1 MSGSAGKM
9 GGAEMRDG
17 LKERLLNKV
26 KVTDKF
32 WRGYQKLVMD
42 TVIPYQEKIL
52 NDEIPGVE
60 KSHALANFRIAAGLE
75 EGEFYGM
82 VFQDSDVAKWLEG
95 VAYAL
100 EVRPDAELEERA
112 DKVIEIIEKAQQDD
126 GYLNTFFTIKE
137 PEHRWQNLQEC
148 HELYCAGHM
157 MEAAVAYYDA
167 TGKDKLLKVME
178 RMADH
183 IDRRFGPDKI
193 TGIPGHQEVEIGL
206 MRLYHTT
213 GEERYCNLAEYF
225 INERGKNPNFFYE
238 ESQKRGWT
246 HFGIDPKDTVYN
258 QSFATVY
265 DQKEAVGHS
274 VRAVYMYT
282 AMADIAGTTGD
293 ERLYQACVDL
303 WKNMT
308 EKRMYLTAGIGST
321 GELEAFTKDYDLP
334 NDMVYAETCASIGL
348 IFFAKQMLELE
359 ANGKYADVMERAF
372 YNGTISGMQADG
384 KRFFYVN
391 PLEVN
396 PGISGVVPGYKH
408 VLPERP
414 GWYACACCPP
424 NLVRLIT
431 SLGKY
436 VWDETDDTIFFHMFV
451 GQKAELEKAD
461 IDVESSYPWE
471 GKVTY
476 HVHSKKEEEY
486 TLAIHIPGYLKDI
499 CVKVNGEQIEWK
511 KFMKN
516 GYLYLTRKWGESQV
530 EILFDLEV
538 RKVYA
543 NKNVREDAGKV
554 ALMRG
559 PFVYC
564 FEGVDNGN
572 DLQAMCIDADTQAET
587 FVGKE
592 GVLKDKVCI
601 HVQGYEDER
610 ESDALYSEEKPDYQ
624 PHELTAIPYYL
635 WGNRG
640 VNQMRVW
647 MLEK

>member
-1 MSGSAGKM
+1 MTGDITMQKKQNKNISLKNVQVQ
-9 GGAEMRDG
+9 DG
-17 LKERLLNKV
+17 
-26 KVTDKF
+26 F
-32 WRGYQKLVMD
+32 WKPMQDLIIE

-60 KSHALANFRIAAGLE
+60 KSHALANFRIAAGME
-75 EGEFYGM
+75 KGEFYGM
-82 VFQDSDVAKWLEG
+82 VFQDSDVAKWLEA
-95 VAYAL
+95 VAYSL
-100 EVRPDAELEERA
+100 VVHPDAELEKRA
-112 DKVIEIIEKAQQDD
+112 DEVIETIEKAQQED
-126 GYLNTFFTIKE
+126 GYLNTYFTIKE

-436 VWDETDDTIFFHMFV
+436 VWDETEDTIFFHMFV

>member
-1 MSGSAGKM
+1 MQKKQNKKISLKNVQIT
-9 GGAEMRDG
+9 DG
-17 LKERLLNKV
+17 
-26 KVTDKF
+26 F
-32 WRGYQKLVMD
+32 WKPMQDLIID

-75 EGEFYGM
+75 KGEFYGM

-95 VAYAL
+95 VAYSL
-100 EVRPDAELEERA
+100 VVHPDAELEKRA
-112 DKVIEIIEKAQQDD
+112 DEVIDTIEKAQQSD
-126 GYLNTFFTIKE
+126 GYLNTYFTIKE

-213 GEERYCNLAEYF
+213 GEERYCKLAEYF

-293 ERLYQACVDL
+293 ERLYQACSDL

-359 ANGKYADVMERAF
+359 ADGKYADVMERAF

-436 VWDETDDTIFFHMFV
+436 VWDETDTTIYSHMFV
-451 GQKAELEKAD
+451 GQNAELEKAD
-461 IDVESSYPWE
+461 IEVESSYPWE

-476 HVHSKKEEEY
+476 HLHSKDEGEY
-486 TLAIHIPGYLKDI
+486 TLAIHIPGYLKEI
-499 CVKVNGEQIEWK
+499 CVKVNGELVNWK
-511 KFMKN
+511 KQMKN

-530 EILFDLEV
+530 ELTFDLEV

-543 NKNVREDAGKV
+543 NKNVREDAGKT

-572 DLQAMCIDADTQAET
+572 DLQAMCISSDMQAET
-587 FVGKE
+587 FVGE
-592 GVLKDKVCI
+592 TGVLKDKICVR
-601 HVQGYEDER
+601 VQGYEDQR
-610 ESDALYSEEKPDYQ
+610 ESDTLYSEEKPDYQ
-624 PHELTAIPYYL
+624 PRELTAIPYYL

-640 VNQMRVW
+640 INQMRVW

>member
-1 MSGSAGKM
+1 MTGDITMQKKQNKNISLKNVQVQ
-9 GGAEMRDG
+9 DG
-17 LKERLLNKV
+17 
-26 KVTDKF
+26 F
-32 WRGYQKLVMD
+32 WKPMQDLIIE

-60 KSHALANFRIAAGLE
+60 KSHALANFRIAAGME
-75 EGEFYGM
+75 KGEFYGM
-82 VFQDSDVAKWLEG
+82 VFQDSDVAKWLEA
-95 VAYAL
+95 VAYSL
-100 EVRPDAELEERA
+100 VVHPDAELEKRA
-112 DKVIEIIEKAQQDD
+112 DEVIETIEKAQQED
-126 GYLNTFFTIKE
+126 GYLNTYFTIKE

-308 EKRMYLTAGIGST
+308 EKRMYLTAGISST

-436 VWDETDDTIFFHMFV
+436 VWDETDDTIFSHMFV

>member
-1 MSGSAGKM
+1 MTGDITMQKKQNKNISLKNVQVQ
-9 GGAEMRDG
+9 DG
-17 LKERLLNKV
+17 
-26 KVTDKF
+26 F
-32 WRGYQKLVMD
+32 WKPMQDLIIE

-60 KSHALANFRIAAGLE
+60 KIHALANFRIAAGME
-75 EGEFYGM
+75 KGEFYGM
-82 VFQDSDVAKWLEG
+82 VFQDSDVAKWLEA
-95 VAYAL
+95 VAYSL
-100 EVRPDAELEERA
+100 VVHPDAELEKRA
-112 DKVIEIIEKAQQDD
+112 DEVIETIEKAQQED
-126 GYLNTFFTIKE
+126 GYLNTYFTIKE

-436 VWDETDDTIFFHMFV
+436 VWDETDDTIFSHMFV

>member
-1 MSGSAGKM
+1 MQKKQNKNISLKNVQVQ
-9 GGAEMRDG
+9 DG
-17 LKERLLNKV
+17 
-26 KVTDKF
+26 F
-32 WRGYQKLVMD
+32 WKPMQDLIIE

-60 KSHALANFRIAAGLE
+60 KSHALANFRIAAGME
-75 EGEFYGM
+75 KGEFYGM

-95 VAYAL
+95 VAYSL
-100 EVRPDAELEERA
+100 VVHPDAELEKRA
-112 DKVIEIIEKAQQDD
+112 DEVIETIEKAQQED
-126 GYLNTFFTIKE
+126 GYLNTYFTIKE

-293 ERLYQACVDL
+293 DRLYQACVDL

-436 VWDETDDTIFFHMFV
+436 VWDETDDTIFSHMFV

-543 NKNVREDAGKV
+543 NKNVRDDAGKV

-572 DLQAMCIDADTQAET
+572 DLQAMCIDADMQAET

>member
-1 MSGSAGKM
+1 MTGDITMQKKQNKNISLKNVQVQ
-9 GGAEMRDG
+9 DG
-17 LKERLLNKV
+17 
-26 KVTDKF
+26 F
-32 WRGYQKLVMD
+32 WKPMQDLIIE

-60 KSHALANFRIAAGLE
+60 KSHALANFRIAAGME
-75 EGEFYGM
+75 KGEFYGM
-82 VFQDSDVAKWLEG
+82 VFQDSDVAKWLEA
-95 VAYAL
+95 VAYSL
-100 EVRPDAELEERA
+100 VVHPDAELEKRA
-112 DKVIEIIEKAQQDD
+112 DEVIETIEKAQQED
-126 GYLNTFFTIKE
+126 GYLNTYFTIKE

-225 INERGKNPNFFYE
+225 IDERGKNPNFFYE

-436 VWDETDDTIFFHMFV
+436 VWDETDDTIFSHMFV

>member
-1 MSGSAGKM
+1 MQKKQNKNISLKNVQVQ
-9 GGAEMRDG
+9 DG
-17 LKERLLNKV
+17 
-26 KVTDKF
+26 F
-32 WRGYQKLVMD
+32 WKPMQDLIIE

-60 KSHALANFRIAAGLE
+60 KSHALANFRIAAGME
-75 EGEFYGM
+75 KGEFYGM
-82 VFQDSDVAKWLEG
+82 VFQDSDVAKWLEA
-95 VAYAL
+95 VAYSL
-100 EVRPDAELEERA
+100 VVHPDAELEKRA
-112 DKVIEIIEKAQQDD
+112 DEVIETIEKAQQED
-126 GYLNTFFTIKE
+126 GYLNTYFTIKE

-183 IDRRFGPDKI
+183 IDRRFGPDKT

-436 VWDETDDTIFFHMFV
+436 VWDETDDTIFSHMFV

>member
-1 MSGSAGKM
+1 MQKKQNKNISLKNVQVQ
-9 GGAEMRDG
+9 DG
-17 LKERLLNKV
+17 
-26 KVTDKF
+26 F
-32 WRGYQKLVMD
+32 WKPMQDLIIE

-60 KSHALANFRIAAGLE
+60 KSHALANFRIAAGME
-75 EGEFYGM
+75 KGEFYGM

-95 VAYAL
+95 VAYSL
-100 EVRPDAELEERA
+100 VVHPDAELEKRA
-112 DKVIEIIEKAQQDD
+112 DEVIETIEKAQQED
-126 GYLNTFFTIKE
+126 GYLNTYFTIKE

-183 IDRRFGPDKI
+183 IDRRFGPDKT

-359 ANGKYADVMERAF
+359 ADGKYADVMERAF

-436 VWDETDDTIFFHMFV
+436 VWDETDDTIFSHMFV

-471 GKVTY
+471 GKVIY
-476 HVHSKKEEEY
+476 HIHSKKEEEY

-499 CVKVNGEQIEWK
+499 CVKVNGEKIEWK

-516 GYLYLTRKWGESQV
+516 GYLYLTGKWGESQV

-572 DLQAMCIDADTQAET
+572 DLQAMCIDADMQAET
-587 FVGKE
+587 FVGKD
-592 GVLKDKVCI
+592 GILKDKVCI
-601 HVQGYEDER
+601 HVHGYEDER
-610 ESDALYSEEKPDYQ
+610 ESNALYSEEKPDYQ

>member
-1 MSGSAGKM
+1 MTGDITMQKKQNKNISLKNVQVQ
-9 GGAEMRDG
+9 DG
-17 LKERLLNKV
+17 
-26 KVTDKF
+26 F
-32 WRGYQKLVMD
+32 WKPMQDLIIE

-60 KSHALANFRIAAGLE
+60 KSHALANFRIAAGME
-75 EGEFYGM
+75 KGEFYGM
-82 VFQDSDVAKWLEG
+82 VFQDSDVAKWLEA
-95 VAYAL
+95 VAYSL
-100 EVRPDAELEERA
+100 VVHPDAELEKRA
-112 DKVIEIIEKAQQDD
+112 DEVIETIEKAQQED
-126 GYLNTFFTIKE
+126 GYLNTYFTIKE

-148 HELYCAGHM
+148 HEMYCAGHM

-436 VWDETDDTIFFHMFV
+436 VWDETDDTIFSHMFV

>member
-1 MSGSAGKM
+1 MQKKQNKNISLKNVQVQ
-9 GGAEMRDG
+9 DG
-17 LKERLLNKV
+17 
-26 KVTDKF
+26 F
-32 WRGYQKLVMD
+32 WKPMQDLIIE

-60 KSHALANFRIAAGLE
+60 KSHALANFRIAAGME
-75 EGEFYGM
+75 KGEFYGM
-82 VFQDSDVAKWLEG
+82 VFQDSDVAKWLEA
-95 VAYAL
+95 VAYSL
-100 EVRPDAELEERA
+100 VVHPDAELEKRA
-112 DKVIEIIEKAQQDD
+112 DEVIETIEKAQQED
-126 GYLNTFFTIKE
+126 GYLNTYFTIKE

-225 INERGKNPNFFYE
+225 INEREKNPNFFYE

-436 VWDETDDTIFFHMFV
+436 VWDETDDTIFSHMFV

>member
-1 MSGSAGKM
+1 MQKKQNKNISLKNVQVQ
-9 GGAEMRDG
+9 DG
-17 LKERLLNKV
+17 
-26 KVTDKF
+26 F
-32 WRGYQKLVMD
+32 WKPMQDLIIE

-60 KSHALANFRIAAGLE
+60 KSHALANFRIAAGME
-75 EGEFYGM
+75 KGEFYGM
-82 VFQDSDVAKWLEG
+82 VFQDSDVAKWLEA
-95 VAYAL
+95 VAYSL
-100 EVRPDAELEERA
+100 VVHPDAELEKRA
-112 DKVIEIIEKAQQDD
+112 DEVIETIEKAQQED
-126 GYLNTFFTIKE
+126 GYLNTYFTIKE

-396 PGISGVVPGYKH
+396 PGISGVLPGYKH

-436 VWDETDDTIFFHMFV
+436 VWDETDDTIFSHMFV

>member
-1 MSGSAGKM
+1 MK
-9 GGAEMRDG
+9 EG
-17 LKERLLNKV
+17 LKSSLLNKV

-32 WRGYQKLVMD
+32 WHGYQELVMN

-82 VFQDSDVAKWLEG
+82 VFQDSDVAKWLEA
-95 VAYAL
+95 VAYSL
-100 EVRPDAELEERA
+100 VVHPDAELEKRA
-112 DKVIEIIEKAQQDD
+112 DEVIETIEKAQQED
-126 GYLNTFFTIKE
+126 GYLNTYFTIKE

>member
-1 MSGSAGKM
+1 MTGDITMQKKQNKNISLKNVQVQ
-9 GGAEMRDG
+9 DG
-17 LKERLLNKV
+17 
-26 KVTDKF
+26 F
-32 WRGYQKLVMD
+32 WKPMQDLIIE

-60 KSHALANFRIAAGLE
+60 KSHALANFRIAAGME
-75 EGEFYGM
+75 KGEFYGM
-82 VFQDSDVAKWLEG
+82 VFQDSDVAKWLEA
-95 VAYAL
+95 VAYSL
-100 EVRPDAELEERA
+100 VVHPDAELEKRA
-112 DKVIEIIEKAQQDD
+112 DEVIETIEKARQED
-126 GYLNTFFTIKE
+126 GYLNTYFTIKE

>member
-1 MSGSAGKM
+1 MTGDITMQKKQNKNISLKNVQVQ
-9 GGAEMRDG
+9 DG
-17 LKERLLNKV
+17 
-26 KVTDKF
+26 F
-32 WRGYQKLVMD
+32 WKPMQDLIIE

-60 KSHALANFRIAAGLE
+60 KSHALANFRIAAGME
-75 EGEFYGM
+75 KGEFYGM
-82 VFQDSDVAKWLEG
+82 VFQDSDVAKWLEA
-95 VAYAL
+95 VAYSL
-100 EVRPDAELEERA
+100 VVHPDAELEKRA
-112 DKVIEIIEKAQQDD
+112 DEVIETIEKAQQED
-126 GYLNTFFTIKE
+126 GYLNTYFTIKE

-282 AMADIAGTTGD
+282 AMSDIAGTTGD

-436 VWDETDDTIFFHMFV
+436 VWDETDDTIFSHMFV

>member
-1 MSGSAGKM
+1 MQKKQNKNISLKIVQIQ
-9 GGAEMRDG
+9 DG
-17 LKERLLNKV
+17 
-26 KVTDKF
+26 F
-32 WRGYQKLVMD
+32 WKPMQDLIIE

-60 KSHALANFRIAAGLE
+60 KSHALANFRIAAGME
-75 EGEFYGM
+75 KGEFYGM

-95 VAYAL
+95 VAYSL
-100 EVRPDAELEERA
+100 VVHPDAELEKRA
-112 DKVIEIIEKAQQDD
+112 DEVIETIEKAQQED
-126 GYLNTFFTIKE
+126 GYLNTYFTIKE

-183 IDRRFGPDKI
+183 IDRRFGPDKT

-359 ANGKYADVMERAF
+359 ADGKYADVMERAF

-436 VWDETDDTIFFHMFV
+436 VWDETDDTIFSHMFV

-471 GKVTY
+471 GKVIY
-476 HVHSKKEEEY
+476 HIHSKKEEEY

-499 CVKVNGEQIEWK
+499 CVKVNGEKIEWK

-516 GYLYLTRKWGESQV
+516 GYLYLTGKWGESQV

-572 DLQAMCIDADTQAET
+572 DLQAMCIDADMQAET
-587 FVGKE
+587 FVGKD
-592 GVLKDKVCI
+592 GILKDKVCI
-601 HVQGYEDER
+601 HVHGYEDER
-610 ESDALYSEEKPDYQ
+610 ESNALYSEEKPDYQ

>member
-1 MSGSAGKM
+1 M
-9 GGAEMRDG
+9 
-17 LKERLLNKV
+17 
-26 KVTDKF
+26 
-32 WRGYQKLVMD
+32 
-42 TVIPYQEKIL
+42 
-52 NDEIPGVE
+52 
-60 KSHALANFRIAAGLE
+60 
-75 EGEFYGM
+75 
-82 VFQDSDVAKWLEG
+82 
-95 VAYAL
+95 
-100 EVRPDAELEERA
+100 
-112 DKVIEIIEKAQQDD
+112 
-126 GYLNTFFTIKE
+126 
-137 PEHRWQNLQEC
+137 
-148 HELYCAGHM
+148 
-157 MEAAVAYYDA
+157 AYYDA

-436 VWDETDDTIFFHMFV
+436 VWDETDDTIFSHMFV

>member
-1 MSGSAGKM
+1 MQKKQNKKISLKNVQIT
-9 GGAEMRDG
+9 DG
-17 LKERLLNKV
+17 
-26 KVTDKF
+26 F
-32 WRGYQKLVMD
+32 WKPMQDLIID

-75 EGEFYGM
+75 KGEFYGM

-95 VAYAL
+95 VAYSL
-100 EVRPDAELEERA
+100 VVHPDAELEKRA
-112 DKVIEIIEKAQQDD
+112 DEVIDTIEKAQQSD
-126 GYLNTFFTIKE
+126 GYLNTYFTIKE

-157 MEAAVAYYDA
+157 MEAAAAYYDA

-213 GEERYCNLAEYF
+213 GEERYCKLAEYF

-238 ESQKRGWT
+238 ESKKRGWT

-293 ERLYQACVDL
+293 ERLYQACSDL

-359 ANGKYADVMERAF
+359 VNGKYADVMERAF

-436 VWDETDDTIFFHMFV
+436 VWDETDTTIYSHMFV
-451 GQKAELEKAD
+451 GQNAELEKAD
-461 IDVESSYPWE
+461 IEVESSYPWE
-471 GKVTY
+471 GNVTY
-476 HVHSKKEEEY
+476 HLHSKDEEEY
-486 TLAIHIPGYLKDI
+486 TLAIHIPGYLKEI
-499 CVKVNGEQIEWK
+499 CVKVNGEPVDWK
-511 KFMKN
+511 KQMKN

-530 EILFDLEV
+530 ELTFDLEV

-543 NKNVREDAGKV
+543 NKKVREDAGKT

-572 DLQAMCIDADTQAET
+572 NLQAMCISSDMQAET
-587 FVGKE
+587 FVGE
-592 GVLKDKVCI
+592 TGVLKDKICVR
-601 HVQGYEDER
+601 VQGYEDQR
-610 ESDALYSEEKPDYQ
+610 ESDALYLEEKPDYQ
-624 PHELTAIPYYL
+624 PRELTAIPYYL

-640 VNQMRVW
+640 INQMRVW

>member
-1 MSGSAGKM
+1 MQKKQNKNISLKNVQVQ
-9 GGAEMRDG
+9 DG
-17 LKERLLNKV
+17 
-26 KVTDKF
+26 F
-32 WRGYQKLVMD
+32 WKPMQDLIIE

-60 KSHALANFRIAAGLE
+60 KSHALANFRIAAGME
-75 EGEFYGM
+75 KGEFYGM
-82 VFQDSDVAKWLEG
+82 VFQDSDVAKWLEA
-95 VAYAL
+95 VAYSL
-100 EVRPDAELEERA
+100 VVHPDAELEKRA
-112 DKVIEIIEKAQQDD
+112 DEVIETIEKAQQED
-126 GYLNTFFTIKE
+126 GYLNTYFTIKE

-436 VWDETDDTIFFHMFV
+436 VWDETEDTIFFHMFV

>member
-1 MSGSAGKM
+1 MS
-9 GGAEMRDG
+9 
-17 LKERLLNKV
+17 KEIALQQIRIK
-26 KVTDKF
+26 DPF
-32 WRGYQKLVMD
+32 WSGMQEKITD
-42 TVIPYQEKIL
+42 TVIPFQERVL
-52 NDEIPGVE
+52 NDKEEGVE
-60 KSHALANFRIAAGLE
+60 KSHALDNFRIAAGLM

-82 VFQDSDVAKWLEG
+82 VFQDSDVAKWLEA
-95 VAYAL
+95 VAYSL
-100 EVRPDAELEERA
+100 VVHPDAELEKRA
-112 DKVIEIIEKAQQDD
+112 DEVIETIEKAQQED
-126 GYLNTFFTIKE
+126 GYLNTYFTIKE

>member
-1 MSGSAGKM
+1 MTGDITMQKKQNKNISLKNVQVQ
-9 GGAEMRDG
+9 DG
-17 LKERLLNKV
+17 
-26 KVTDKF
+26 F
-32 WRGYQKLVMD
+32 WKPMQDLIIE

-60 KSHALANFRIAAGLE
+60 KSHALANFRIAAGME
-75 EGEFYGM
+75 KGEFYGM
-82 VFQDSDVAKWLEG
+82 VFQDSDVAKWLEA
-95 VAYAL
+95 VAYSL
-100 EVRPDAELEERA
+100 VVHPDAELEKRA
-112 DKVIEIIEKAQQDD
+112 DEVIETIEKAQQED
-126 GYLNTFFTIKE
+126 GYLNTYFTIKE

-157 MEAAVAYYDA
+157 MEAAVAYNDA

>member
-1 MSGSAGKM
+1 MQKKQNKNISLKNVQFQ
-9 GGAEMRDG
+9 DG
-17 LKERLLNKV
+17 
-26 KVTDKF
+26 F
-32 WRGYQKLVMD
+32 WKPIQDLIIE

-60 KSHALANFRIAAGLE
+60 KSHALANFRIAAGME
-75 EGEFYGM
+75 KGEFYGM
-82 VFQDSDVAKWLEG
+82 VFQDSDVAKWLEA
-95 VAYAL
+95 VAYSL
-100 EVRPDAELEERA
+100 VVHPDAELEKRA
-112 DKVIEIIEKAQQDD
+112 DEVIETIEKAQQED
-126 GYLNTFFTIKE
+126 GYLNTYFTIKE

-436 VWDETDDTIFFHMFV
+436 VWDETDDTIFSHMFV

>member
-1 MSGSAGKM
+1 MTGDITMQKKQNKNISLKNVQVQ
-9 GGAEMRDG
+9 DG
-17 LKERLLNKV
+17 
-26 KVTDKF
+26 F
-32 WRGYQKLVMD
+32 WKPMQDLIIE

-60 KSHALANFRIAAGLE
+60 KSHALANFRIAAGME
-75 EGEFYGM
+75 KGEFYGM
-82 VFQDSDVAKWLEG
+82 VFQDSDVAKWLEA
-95 VAYAL
+95 VAYSL
-100 EVRPDAELEERA
+100 VVHPDAELEKRA
-112 DKVIEIIEKAQQDD
+112 DEVIETIEKAQQED
-126 GYLNTFFTIKE
+126 GYLNTYFTIKE

-436 VWDETDDTIFFHMFV
+436 VWDETDDTIFSHMFV

-554 ALMRG
+554 ALMKG

>member
-1 MSGSAGKM
+1 MTGDITMQKKQNKNISLKNVQVQ
-9 GGAEMRDG
+9 DG
-17 LKERLLNKV
+17 
-26 KVTDKF
+26 F
-32 WRGYQKLVMD
+32 WKPMQDLIIE

-60 KSHALANFRIAAGLE
+60 KSHALANFRIAAGME
-75 EGEFYGM
+75 KGEFYGM
-82 VFQDSDVAKWLEG
+82 VFQDSDVAKWLEA
-95 VAYAL
+95 VAYSL
-100 EVRPDAELEERA
+100 VVHPDAELEKRA
-112 DKVIEIIEKAQQDD
+112 DEVIETIEKAQQED
-126 GYLNTFFTIKE
+126 GYLNTYFTIKE

-471 GKVTY
+471 GKVTC

>member
-1 MSGSAGKM
+1 MTGDITMQKKQNKNISLKNVQVQ
-9 GGAEMRDG
+9 DG
-17 LKERLLNKV
+17 
-26 KVTDKF
+26 F
-32 WRGYQKLVMD
+32 WKPMQDLIIE

-60 KSHALANFRIAAGLE
+60 KSHALANFRIAAGME
-75 EGEFYGM
+75 KGEFYGM
-82 VFQDSDVAKWLEG
+82 VFQDSDVAKWLEA
-95 VAYAL
+95 VAYSL
-100 EVRPDAELEERA
+100 VVHPDAELEKRA
-112 DKVIEIIEKAQQDD
+112 DEVIETIEKAQQED
-126 GYLNTFFTIKE
+126 GYLNTYFTIKE

-334 NDMVYAETCASIGL
+334 NDMVYAEICASIGL

-436 VWDETDDTIFFHMFV
+436 VWDETDDTIFSHMFV

>member
-1 MSGSAGKM
+1 MTGDITMQKKQNKNISLKNVQVQ
-9 GGAEMRDG
+9 DG
-17 LKERLLNKV
+17 
-26 KVTDKF
+26 F
-32 WRGYQKLVMD
+32 WKPMQDLIIE

-60 KSHALANFRIAAGLE
+60 KSHALANFRIAAGME
-75 EGEFYGM
+75 KGEFYGM
-82 VFQDSDVAKWLEG
+82 VFQDSDVAKWLEA
-95 VAYAL
+95 VAYSL
-100 EVRPDAELEERA
+100 VVHPDAELEKRA
-112 DKVIEIIEKAQQDD
+112 DEVIETIEKAQQED
-126 GYLNTFFTIKE
+126 GYLNTYFTIKE

-476 HVHSKKEEEY
+476 HVHRKKEEEY

>member
-1 MSGSAGKM
+1 MQKTAD
-9 GGAEMRDG
+9 EVT
-17 LKERLLNKV
+17 V
-26 KVTDKF
+26 KQVHIKDDF
-32 WRGYQKLVMD
+32 WSEIQNRIINV
-42 TVIPYQEKIL
+42 VIPFQEHVL
-52 NDEIPGVE
+52 NDEVEGVA
-60 KSHALANFRIAAGLE
+60 KSHAIENFRIAAGLST
-75 EGEFYGM
+75 GEFYGM
-82 VFQDSDVAKWLEG
+82 VFQDSDVAKWLEA
-95 VAYAL
+95 VAYSL
-100 EVRPDAELEERA
+100 VVHPDAELEKRA
-112 DKVIEIIEKAQQDD
+112 DEVIETIEKAQQED
-126 GYLNTFFTIKE
+126 GYLNTYFTIKE

-436 VWDETDDTIFFHMFV
+436 VWDETDDTIFSHMFV

-499 CVKVNGEQIEWK
+499 CIKVNGEQIEWK